1 VLDMRVGSLFLLKP
15 VTSTAPT
22 KEAQTQ
28 AQIKRRLDIW
38 LYLRYLYRHR
48 DPRKL

>member
-1 VLDMRVGSLFLLKP
+1 MAGLFHLA
-15 VTSTAPT
+15 TMTTAPT

>member
-1 VLDMRVGSLFLLKP
+1 MAGLFHLA
-15 VTSTAPT
+15 TMTTAPT

-38 LYLRYLYRHR
+38 LYLRYFYRHQ

>member
-15 VTSTAPT
+15 MTTAPT

>member
-1 VLDMRVGSLFLLKP
+1 M
-15 VTSTAPT
+15 TIAPT